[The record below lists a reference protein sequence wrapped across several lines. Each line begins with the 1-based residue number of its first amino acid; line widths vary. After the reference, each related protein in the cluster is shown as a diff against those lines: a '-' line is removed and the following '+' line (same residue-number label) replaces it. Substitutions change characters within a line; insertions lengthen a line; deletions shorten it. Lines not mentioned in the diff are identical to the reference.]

1 MEKEKDAVLSI
12 HLTED
17 ENDTLAT
24 AVLDLRG
31 EHFEATGSAR
41 RNPIDPPKPLIG
53 EELAIARAL
62 KKLEVQ
68 INEAAQEKIDRFGV
82 HDS

>member
-1 MEKEKDAVLSI
+1 MEKDVELSI
-12 HLTED
+12 HLS
-17 ENDTLAT
+17 ENDKETVAT

-41 RNPIDPPKPLIG
+41 RNPIDPPLPAVG

-62 KKLEVQ
+62 ATLERDLMQ
-68 INEAAQEKIDRFGV
+68 RAHDKINQFLGRW
-82 HDS
+82 